1 MEYEILDIS
10 GDVGIRAYGDRLG
23 EAFINAGIGMYS
35 LITDIERISEKKEIG
50 FQTRGISLEG
60 ILVSYLNEL
69 IYMFDAFNFIG
80 KRIEI
85 ISSDFKATNPYINVK
100 VFGEEFN
107 PLIHER
113 RLLIKAATYHNIKI
127 DNINGRWLIEVIF
140 DI

>member
-1 MEYEILDIS
+1 MVYEILDIS
-10 GDVGIRAYGDRLG
+10 GDVGIRAYGNSI
-23 EAFINAGIGMYS
+23 EETFINAGIGMYS
-35 LITDIERISEKKEIG
+35 LITDIEKISEKKVIG
-50 FQTRGISLEG
+50 LQIKGISLEG
-60 ILVSYLNEL
+60 LLVSYLNEL
-69 IYMFDAFNFIG
+69 IYIFDAFNFIG

-85 ISSDFKATNPYINVK
+85 ISSDFKTTNPYINIK

-113 RLLIKAATYHNIKI
+113 KLLIKAATYHNIKI